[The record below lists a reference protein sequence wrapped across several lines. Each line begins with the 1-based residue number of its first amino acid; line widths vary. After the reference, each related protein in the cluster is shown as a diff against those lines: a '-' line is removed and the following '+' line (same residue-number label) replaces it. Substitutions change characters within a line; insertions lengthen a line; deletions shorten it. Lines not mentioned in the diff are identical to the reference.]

1 MSTTFKQVPLFSCHP
16 PDRAG
21 LPQNK
26 LVLYP
31 GEIYIGFRVVPEPII
46 TNAPRVKELAICFA
60 IGDVIGMTDHVVSV
74 PLVILLTLGA
84 LISICIPGLA
94 CAPTHFATPLLKVI
108 TT

>member
-74 PLVILLTLGA
+74 PLEILPTLGT
-84 LISICIPGLA
+84 LVTVGEPGLP
-94 CAPTHFATPLLKVI
+94 CATAHLQLLC
-108 TT
+108 